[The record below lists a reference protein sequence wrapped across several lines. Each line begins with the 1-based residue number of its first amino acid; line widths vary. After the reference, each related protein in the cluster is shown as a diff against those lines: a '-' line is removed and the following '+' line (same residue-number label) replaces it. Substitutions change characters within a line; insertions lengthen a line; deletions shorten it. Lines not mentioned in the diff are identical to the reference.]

1 MVDQPDDPHDGAAPG
16 HCKKRIIAAC
26 GLLAVGGATDEPY
39 MAKVLRAMKV
49 HQVTGKALWPW
60 EVDKVVPEDWLEAIL
75 AVVDEIPKRTPK
87 A

>member
-1 MVDQPDDPHDGAAPG
+1 
-16 HCKKRIIAAC
+16 
-26 GLLAVGGATDEPY
+26 

-49 HQVTGKALWPW
+49 HQVTGKALWPR

>member
-1 MVDQPDDPHDGAAPG
+1 
-16 HCKKRIIAAC
+16 
-26 GLLAVGGATDEPY
+26 

-49 HQVTGKALWPW
+49 HQVTGKSLWPW
-60 EVDKVVPEDWLEAIL
+60 EVDELVPEDWLEAIL

>member
-1 MVDQPDDPHDGAAPG
+1 
-16 HCKKRIIAAC
+16 
-26 GLLAVGGATDEPY
+26 
-39 MAKVLRAMKV
+39 MKV